1 MKKILLLIMGLFFF
15 VGLSESIAQS
25 RKITGKVTS
34 TEDGSALP
42 GVSVQVKSTSRGTQ
56 TDANGAFS
64 IEAASNE
71 TLVFTFIGMTP
82 KDVSVGSKSIINVTL
97 SNDEQQ
103 LDQLVVIGYGTEKR
117 SNTTGSLTSI
127 KGDKISGLITPNFAN
142 QLGGRAAGVQVSVP
156 NGLLGQAPRIRIRGT
171 NSISSGAGPLIVIDN
186 VPVATNPYGGVG
198 PSDPL
203 SDINPNDIESFEV
216 LKDGAATAIFGS
228 RAANGVILITTKKG
242 KGNKG
247 KMAINYD
254 ANFGQNQVV
263 SKLDLLNAADFITIA
278 NEKYTNAGQ
287 PIQAVADGKGTDTD
301 WQNLIFRKGMVQSH
315 NLSLNGANDKTNYF
329 FSLGMM
335 NNEGSIVSNNMKRYN
350 FRANL
355 DHTVNKWL
363 TLGTNLSYT
372 NSQFTNLNTGANALS
387 GNVIGAARLLP
398 NVSPFDEAN
407 KLFEGYNVTPDGAAL
422 GRGANLRSVDNNF
435 TNIAFVLAK
444 NKFVT
449 NNNRIIGNAYGEI
462 RIIDGLKIRSQIATD
477 LLTQDDFRSYDSR
490 HGDGRGAN
498 GSIFHRFRPVQLW
511 NWQNTASYNKAF
523 GKHSVNVV
531 AGLEYQKRTSRFF
544 DAQGQGFSEIFF
556 QENNLISDSYGT
568 QLSGGG
574 FIQDAFDS
582 YFGRVNYN
590 YASKYYVSVTARNDG
605 LSSLPMAN
613 RRGTFP
619 GGSVA
624 YRISEE
630 GFWKD
635 SKLAEYISDF
645 RVKAS
650 YAVVGNTNIGFFP
663 YLGTFGAAQYAS
675 QTGIAFDNTGNPDLK
690 WEKSTKTNFGVDL
703 GILNNRITIGADY
716 FNNKVTDLVLFA
728 PTANSLGVP
737 GNGINKNIGAMVNR
751 GIEFSVDA
759 AILKKGAFEWDMNVN
774 FSKIDNEITGLNNN
788 EDIITA
794 YHINRVGY
802 SIGSF
807 FGFTSAG
814 VNPANGNPMW
824 YKGDGKGNLTST
836 IVQYNIAGNNYR
848 EYNPAEPGDVS
859 KASTLSATNDR
870 TILGNSNPLW
880 MGGWSNNFRFKGFD
894 FEIFSR
900 FQGGNMV
907 MNVTKQETL
916 LNMGFQN
923 NGQLIIDRWTTAG
936 QVTEI
941 PKVWTGR
948 EAAINT
954 TGAASTRFLEKGDF
968 FRVQN
973 IVLGYRLP
981 ASILT
986 KIEKAGIK
994 SLRVYAQIQNPLI
1007 FTKYSGLD
1015 PEISN
1020 IGTGRSDGNSDF
1032 GVDSN
1037 SNPIIKTTSIGINL
1051 GL

>member
-1 MKKILLLIMGLFFF
+1 MKKILLLI
-15 VGLSESIAQS
+15 VGLIVFFSASEAFAQGKKVS
-25 RKITGKVTS
+25 GKVTS
-34 TEDGSALP
+34 SEDGSALP
-42 GVSVQVKSTSRGTQ
+42 GVTVKVKSTNKGTQ
-56 TDANGAFS
+56 TDSNGSYS
-64 IEAASNE
+64 IEAGSNE
-71 TLVFTFIGMTP
+71 TLVFSFIGMAGAE
-82 KDVSVGSKSIINVTL
+82 VAVGNQSTINVAL
-97 SNDEQQ
+97 KSDDSMLEEM
-103 LDQLVVIGYGTEKR
+103 VVIGYGTEKR
-117 SNTTGSLTSI
+117 ANNTGSLTSI
-127 KGDKISGLITPNFAN
+127 KGDKISGLITPNFAS

-171 NSISSGAGPLIVIDN
+171 NSISSGASPLIVIDN

-198 PSDPL
+198 ASDPL

-216 LKDGAATAIFGS
+216 LKDGAATAIYGS
-228 RAANGVILITTKKG
+228 RAANGVILITTKRG

-247 KMAINYD
+247 KMAVNYD
-254 ANFGQNQVV
+254 VSVGQNKAV
-263 SKLDLLNAADFITIA
+263 STLDLLNAADFITIA
-278 NEKYTNAGQ
+278 NEKFTNAGQ

-301 WQNLIFRKGMVQSH
+301 WQDVIFRKGFVQSH
-315 NLSLNGANDKTNYF
+315 NLSLNGANDQTNYF
-329 FSLGMM
+329 FSMGYL
-335 NNEGSIVSNNMKRYN
+335 NNAGSIVSNNMTRYN

-355 DHTVNKWL
+355 DHNVNKWL
-363 TLGTNLSYT
+363 AVGTNLSYT
-372 NSQFTNLNTGANALS
+372 SSQFTNLNTGSNALS

-398 NVSPFDEAN
+398 NVSPFDETNTA
-407 KLFEGYNVTPDGAAL
+407 FAGYNITPDGAAL

-435 TNIAFVLAK
+435 TNIAFILAN
-444 NKFVT
+444 NKYVT

-462 RIIDGLKIRSQIATD
+462 TVLPGLKVRSQIATD
-477 LLTQDDFRSYDSR
+477 LLTQDDFQSLDSR
-490 HGDGRGAN
+490 HGDGRGSN
-498 GSIFHRFRPVQLW
+498 GLILQRFRPVKLW
-511 NWQNTASYNKAF
+511 NWQNTVSYNKAIGNHNINF
-523 GKHSVNVV
+523 VG
-531 AGLEYQKRTSRFF
+531 GLEYQKRTSRFF

-556 QENNLISDSYGT
+556 QENNLISGSYGT

-590 YASKYYVSVTARNDG
+590 YASKYYLSLTARNDG
-605 LSSLPMAN
+605 LSSLPFAN

-624 YRISEE
+624 YRLSEE
-630 GFWKD
+630 SFWKE
-635 SKLAEYISDF
+635 STAAKYINDIKI
-645 RVKAS
+645 KAS

-663 YLGTFGAAQYAS
+663 YLGTFGASQYAS

-690 WEKSTKTNFGVDL
+690 WEKSSKTNFGIDL
-703 GILNNRITIGADY
+703 GLFNSRIKLSADY
-716 FNNKVTDLVLFA
+716 FSNKVSDLVLFA
-728 PTANSLGVP
+728 PTANSLGLP
-737 GNGINKNIGAMVNR
+737 GNGINKNIGAMTNS
-751 GIEFSVDA
+751 GLEFTIDA
-759 AILKKGAFEWDMNVN
+759 NVLKKGDFEWDMSVN
-774 FSKIDNEITGLNNN
+774 YSKINNKITALNNN
-788 EDIITA
+788 EDIIGT

-807 FGFTSAG
+807 YGYTSAG

-859 KASTLSATNDR
+859 KASTLSAVTDR

-880 MGGWSNNFRFKGFD
+880 MGGFTNNFRYKGFD

-923 NGQLIIDRWTTAG
+923 NGQIIMDRWTTPG

-941 PKVWTGR
+941 PRVWTGR

-968 FRVQN
+968 FRIQN
-973 IVLGYRLP
+973 IVLGYKVP
-981 ASILT
+981 ASILS

-994 SLRVYAQIQNPLI
+994 SLRVYATVQNPLI
-1007 FTKYSGLD
+1007 FTKYTGLD
-1015 PEISN
+1015 PEISTN
-1020 IGTGRSDGNSDF
+1020 TGNSDF
-1032 GVDSN
+1032 GVDAN
-1037 SNPIIKTTSIGINL
+1037 ANPIIKTTSFGINL

>member
-1 MKKILLLIMGLFFF
+1 MKKTLLLILGLLFFMGF
-15 VGLSESIAQS
+15 SESLAQS

-34 TEDGSALP
+34 VEDGSALP
-42 GVSVQVKSTSRGTQ
+42 GVTVQVKSTTRGTQ

-82 KDVSVGSKSIINVTL
+82 SEISVGNKSIINVTL
-97 SNDEQQ
+97 SNDDQQ
-103 LDQLVVIGYGTEKR
+103 LEQLVVIGYGTEKR
-117 SNTTGSLTSI
+117 ANTTGSLTSI

-247 KMAINYD
+247 KMAVNYD
-254 ANFGQNQVV
+254 VNFGQNQAV

-301 WQNLIFRKGMVQSH
+301 WQDVIFRKGMVQSH

-329 FSLGMM
+329 FSLGML

-372 NSQFTNLNTGANALS
+372 NSQFTNLNTGSNALS

-398 NVSPFDEAN
+398 NVSPFDETN
-407 KLFEGYNVTPDGAAL
+407 TLFEGYNVTPDGAAL
-422 GRGANLRSVDNNF
+422 GRGANLRAVDNNF
-435 TNIAFVLAK
+435 TNIAFVLAN

-449 NNNRIIGNAYGEI
+449 NNNRLIGNAYGEI
-462 RIIDGLKIRSQIATD
+462 TIIEGLKLRSQIATD
-477 LLTQDDFRSYDSR
+477 LLTQDDFQSLDSR

-498 GSIFHRFRPVQLW
+498 GTIFHRFRPVQLW

-556 QENNLISDSYGT
+556 QENNLISGSFGT

-590 YASKYYVSVTARNDG
+590 YASKYYLSLTARNDG
-605 LSSLPMAN
+605 LSSLPLAN

-690 WEKSTKTNFGVDL
+690 WEKSTKTNFGIDL
-703 GILNNRITIGADY
+703 GVLNNRIKIGADY
-716 FNNKVTDLVLFA
+716 FTNKVSDLVLFA

-737 GNGINKNIGAMVNR
+737 GNGINKNVGAMVNK
-751 GIEFSVDA
+751 GIELSIDASV
-759 AILKKGAFEWDMNVN
+759 LKKGSFEWDMNVN
-774 FSKIDNEITGLNNN
+774 FSKINNEITALNNN
-788 EDIITA
+788 EDIIGT

-807 FGFTSAG
+807 FGYTSAG

-848 EYNPAEPGDVS
+848 EFNPAEPSDVS
-859 KASTLSATNDR
+859 KASTLSATTDR

-880 MGGWSNNFRFKGFD
+880 LGGWSNNFRFKGFD

-923 NGQLIIDRWTTAG
+923 NGQIIMDRWTTAG

-941 PKVWTGR
+941 PRVWTGR

-968 FRVQN
+968 FRIQN
-973 IVLGYRLP
+973 IILGYRLP
-981 ASILT
+981 ASVLT
-986 KIEKAGIK
+986 KIEKAGIR

-1015 PEISN
+1015 PEISTN
-1020 IGTGRSDGNSDF
+1020 TGNSDF
-1032 GVDSN
+1032 GVDAN
-1037 SNPIIKTTSIGINL
+1037 ANPIIKTTSIGINL